1 MDFQHSFQLAANHN
15 VVWGGGARV
24 TRYNI
29 DDAHGLAF
37 SPDKRTLFLAN
48 MFVQDSMALTPSLTA
63 FAGLKL
69 ARDPYSGPVLLPRAR
84 LSWHPHTTSQ
94 LWAATTPPNRSHTP
108 YAP

>member
-29 DDAHGLAF
+29 DDAPGLAF

-69 ARDPYSGPVLLPRAR
+69 ERAPYSGPVLLPSAP
-84 LSWHPHTTSQ
+84 LSWNPRSNTLLLADASH
-94 LWAATTPPNRSHTP
+94 AAPPPTPLN
-108 YAP
+108 